1 MSRTIR
7 DNSCSRTNFTDE
19 WIQSQANRITKLSTK
34 DQKSYKSVEDKQ
46 QRMINILK
54 QQREEDVTKQ
64 KLKRVANELNIIKD
78 HLLNTILK
86 YEQLEN
92 EGGELE
98 TYETDLSRL
107 KSIKTLF
114 EKL

>member
-7 DNSCSRTNFTDE
+7 DNSGTRTNFTDA
-19 WIQSQANRITKLSTK
+19 WIQSQANRITQLSTK
-34 DQKSYKSVEDKQ
+34 DRKTYKSVEEKQ

-54 QQREEDVTKQ
+54 QQREEEETKQ
-64 KLKRVANELNIIKD
+64 KLKRIATELNNIKD

-86 YEQLEN
+86 YEKVEE
-92 EGGELE
+92 EGTELE
-98 TYETDLSRL
+98 TYETDLSTL

-114 EKL
+114 EKI